1 VLLQSGP
8 LVESTSA
15 VSIVEVFFFSVV
27 LLLLGGFISSLLL
40 ILTYSIVAIPLVEL
54 IKGHP
59 AIAVGVDL
67 LHELVHLVLVHKST
81 YSSSNVLDL
90 SSI

>member
-15 VSIVEVFFFSVV
+15 VFIVEVFFFSVV
-27 LLLLGGFISSLLL
+27 LLLLL

-67 LHELVHLVLVHKST
+67 LHELVHLVFVHKFT